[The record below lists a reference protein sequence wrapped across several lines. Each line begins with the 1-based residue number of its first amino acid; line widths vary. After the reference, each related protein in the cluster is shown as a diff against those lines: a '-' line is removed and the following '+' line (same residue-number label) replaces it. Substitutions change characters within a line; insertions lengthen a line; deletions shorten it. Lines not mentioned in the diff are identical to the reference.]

1 MGNCNCFKADLE
13 CARFANVVGP
23 VISRRLELRYVDMYL
38 GMLNDTEN
46 DRQCSRHREIKY
58 GCYSRTVYLPII
70 IGIIL
75 QDESHLNE
83 MEI

>member
-1 MGNCNCFKADLE
+1 M
-13 CARFANVVGP
+13 
-23 VISRRLELRYVDMYL
+23 DMYL
-38 GMLNDTEN
+38 GMLNALKMTGN
-46 DRQCSRHREIKY
+46 AAVIVKLNMAAI
-58 GCYSRTVYLPII
+58 YSRTVYLPII

>member
-1 MGNCNCFKADLE
+1 MVSRQTWNAP
-13 CARFANVVGP
+13 RVANVVGP
-23 VISRRLELRYVDMYL
+23 VISRRLELGYVDMYL

-46 DRQCSRHREIKY
+46 DRQCSRHREIEY
-58 GCYSRTVYLPII
+58 GCHIRTVYLAII

>member
-1 MGNCNCFKADLE
+1 M
-13 CARFANVVGP
+13 
-23 VISRRLELRYVDMYL
+23 IMYL

-46 DRQCSRHREIKY
+46 DRQCSRHREIEY
-58 GCYSRTVYLPII
+58 GCHSSTVYLPII

>member
-1 MGNCNCFKADLE
+1 M
-13 CARFANVVGP
+13 
-23 VISRRLELRYVDMYL
+23 DMYL
-38 GMLNDTEN
+38 GMHNDTEN
-46 DRQCSRHREIKY
+46 DRQCSRHREIEH
-58 GCYSRTVYLPII
+58 GCRMRTVYLPII

>member
-1 MGNCNCFKADLE
+1 M
-13 CARFANVVGP
+13 
-23 VISRRLELRYVDMYL
+23 DMYL

-46 DRQCSRHREIKY
+46 DRQCSRQREIEY
-58 GCYSRTVYLPII
+58 GCHSCAVYLPII

>member
-1 MGNCNCFKADLE
+1 
-13 CARFANVVGP
+13 
-23 VISRRLELRYVDMYL
+23 MYL

-46 DRQCSRHREIKY
+46 DRQCSHHREIGY
-58 GCYSRTVYLPII
+58 GCHIRTVFFGLAII

>member
-1 MGNCNCFKADLE
+1 MGT
-13 CARFANVVGP
+13 VT
-23 VISRRLELRYVDMYL
+23 ELPDDTDWGWETSQTAGYILL

-46 DRQCSRHREIKY
+46 DRQCSRHREIEY
-58 GCYSRTVYLPII
+58 GCHSRTVYLPII

-75 QDESHLNE
+75 QDESYLNE

>member
-1 MGNCNCFKADLE
+1 M
-13 CARFANVVGP
+13 
-23 VISRRLELRYVDMYL
+23 DMYL

-46 DRQCSRHREIKY
+46 DRQCSRHREIEY
-58 GCYSRTVYLPII
+58 GCYSLTVYMPII

-75 QDESHLNE
+75 QDESHLDE

>member
-1 MGNCNCFKADLE
+1 M
-13 CARFANVVGP
+13 
-23 VISRRLELRYVDMYL
+23 DMYL

-46 DRQCSRHREIKY
+46 DRQCSRHREIEH
-58 GCYSRTVYLPII
+58 GCHSRTVYLPII
-70 IGIIL
+70 IGNIL

>member
-1 MGNCNCFKADLE
+1 
-13 CARFANVVGP
+13 
-23 VISRRLELRYVDMYL
+23 
-38 GMLNDTEN
+38 MLNDTEN
-46 DRQCSRHREIKY
+46 DRQCRHREIEY
-58 GCYSRTVYLPII
+58 GCYSLTVYVPII

>member
-1 MGNCNCFKADLE
+1 MG
-13 CARFANVVGP
+13 
-23 VISRRLELRYVDMYL
+23 MYL

-46 DRQCSRHREIKY
+46 DRQCSRHREIEH
-58 GCYSRTVYLPII
+58 GCHSCTVYLPKI

-75 QDESHLNE
+75 QDQSHLNE

>member
-1 MGNCNCFKADLE
+1 M
-13 CARFANVVGP
+13 
-23 VISRRLELRYVDMYL
+23 DMYL
-38 GMLNDTEN
+38 RMLNDTEN
-46 DRQCSRHREIKY
+46 DRQCSRNREIAY
-58 GCYSRTVYLPII
+58 GCHSRTVYLPII

>member
-1 MGNCNCFKADLE
+1 M
-13 CARFANVVGP
+13 
-23 VISRRLELRYVDMYL
+23 DMYL

-46 DRQCSRHREIKY
+46 DRQCSRHREIEY
-58 GCYSRTVYLPII
+58 GCHSRTVYVPII

-83 MEI
+83 MEIYNNFLSDN